1 MCEEVEG
8 LAAGDRTPPQGWVH
22 PRKDLKSIHIARSLA
37 CIESSSAEP
46 PSTCQSVISISDPL
60 MMTFPVFTIFIL
72 YMACIVCV
80 VFERGRGERRGIEP
94 RRRVPYQNGISSSS
108 SSLKAEASE
117 TGPPADVL
125 RSSGLGAGAPDP
137 LSVTSTFQDWRLT

>member
-1 MCEEVEG
+1 MDDPAAIVLLLYLFKEFDVVAVHCRRVGVADDEYWFGFAHVVCIVCVMCEEVEVEVEV

-22 PRKDLKSIHIARSLA
+22 PRKDLKSIHIALSLA

-46 PSTCQSVISISDPL
+46 PSTCQSVIAIYDPL

-80 VFERGRGERRGIEP
+80 VFERGRG
-94 RRRVPYQNGISSSS
+94 
-108 SSLKAEASE
+108 
-117 TGPPADVL
+117 
-125 RSSGLGAGAPDP
+125 
-137 LSVTSTFQDWRLT
+137 